1 MWIDI
6 SGFSLA
12 CGALWAL
19 VSKCPM
25 FLNSF
30 HCVLCQYS
38 MQSMEAIQL
47 PWHSCKHY
55 CLIMLF
61 IFGNKK
67 RSKNAFL
74 SQVPKQ
80 GFCSKKSP
88 YVPTKHRT
96 VKNVLLCTAFIP
108 LGGKKGSGILKPLS
122 SLGTSGPEQQGANKV
137 QLRLI
142 PQLFVPSAFPER
154 ISQELK
160 LPSLKLSG
168 TA

>member
-19 VSKCPM
+19 LSKCPL
-25 FLNSF
+25 FPNSF
-30 HCVLCQYS
+30 IVFSVNTLS
-38 MQSMEAIQL
+38 NTASLAQL
-47 PWHSCKHY
+47 QTLLLNNAFY
-55 CLIMLF
+55 FLVTRR
-61 IFGNKK
+61 G
-67 RSKNAFL
+67 SKNVFL

-80 GFCSKKSP
+80 GFCPKKSP

-96 VKNVLLCTAFIP
+96 VTNVLLCIAFIP
-108 LGGKKGSGILKPLS
+108 LGGKKGSGIFKPLN
-122 SLGTSGPEQQGANKV
+122 SLGTSGPEPQGANIV

-142 PQLFVPSAFPER
+142 PQLFVPSAFPLQR

-160 LPSLKLSG
+160 LPSLNLSG